1 MQQQK
6 SREVEKAKHAKRVD
20 QGRAIQTR
28 ASQLMRSQIRSNQS
42 ALQQQKNN
50 QLSNTV
56 RQFQNKSA
64 KLNIHKKQS
73 DQPKVQTNREKA
85 KELIERYKDKQQ
97 VTSQKKS
104 DPMPPQKQSDQPK
117 VQTNREKAK
126 ELIERYKDKQQ
137 VTSQKKT
144 DPTPPQK
151 QSDQP
156 KVQTNREKAK
166 ELIERYKDKQQVT
179 SQKKSDPTPPQ
190 AKTNQTKLAQ
200 HVTHASS
207 GQQKAKGSQ
216 LQANSGKG
224 LTNSASKI
232 DNKVKA
238 QKLINDNK
246 VSAIFGKNSTKKA
259 ALTTGTK
266 KNNEAT
272 VSKMVTRSA
281 QKDGKL
287 INNKVPAIPGKNN
300 TKKTEL
306 TTNTKKNNEVTVSK
320 MVTRSSAQKN
330 VGLLPLFNAS
340 KSNLTK
346 GSLSTKQHSTMASEK
361 NAAGHGGGGDGSG
374 SDGEG
379 SGSDEGEGIELT
391 PHSEENNASGS
402 KEASENL
409 VTHYWARNRVQHEA
423 FKENLREKMQK
434 PFVKDKKLQNFI
446 DEVYKEHDKMIGNGS
461 TAAAIRRE
469 RKTGEKVFGR
479 LHTKKGKDAL
489 IYFGRWLNDN
499 PTACPGDRAAVEN
512 IVKDLKDSLGLTQR
526 LKLRNL

>member
-64 KLNIHKKQS
+64 KLNIHK
-73 DQPKVQTNREKA
+73 
-85 KELIERYKDKQQ
+85 
-97 VTSQKKS
+97 
-104 DPMPPQKQSDQPK
+104 
-117 VQTNREKAK
+117 
-126 ELIERYKDKQQ
+126 
-137 VTSQKKT
+137 
-144 DPTPPQK
+144 K

-402 KEASENL
+402 KEVSENL
-409 VTHYWARNRVQHEA
+409 GTHYWTRNRVQQSYA
-423 FKENLREKMQK
+423 SN
-434 PFVKDKKLQNFI
+434 KLPSNF
-446 DEVYKEHDKMIGNGS
+446 
-461 TAAAIRRE
+461 
-469 RKTGEKVFGR
+469 
-479 LHTKKGKDAL
+479 
-489 IYFGRWLNDN
+489 
-499 PTACPGDRAAVEN
+499 RA
-512 IVKDLKDSLGLTQR
+512 
-526 LKLRNL
+526 